1 MAFCPECGKS
11 ATAEAARCFHCG
23 HELPALEKPAAGGRF
38 KGTMM
43 MAAPVIPKPASP
55 ANANAAATAN
65 AMTPAAAPPV
75 QAAAAAV
82 PQAAPAVM
90 SGGTN
95 ADAARPAK
103 VNVKSTMIGAGIAP
117 VVVKPAAMVQPGPQ
131 GQPDARRQVG
141 LAQTQALYN
150 LPAIEEPAAQP
161 IAAPLEAAQAADAS
175 ASGRHA
181 FDPNASDAHH
191 YLPGDPM
198 APQAP
203 RAGGLQ
209 LSAAR
214 GPAPRLLDED
224 ELRAYGE
231 SLSPAPMKDRKLLL
245 FAVGGVVLI
254 SVLLL
259 AFGLMR

>member
-43 MAAPVIPKPASP
+43 MAAPVIPKPATP
-55 ANANAAATAN
+55 ANANAAANAN
-65 AMTPAAAPPV
+65 AMTPAAPPPV

-90 SGGTN
+90 SGGMN

-117 VVVKPAAMVQPGPQ
+117 VVVKPAAMVQQGPQ

-150 LPAIEEPAAQP
+150 LPAIEPPVAQP
-161 IAAPLEAAQAADAS
+161 LEAADAS

-181 FDPNASDAHH
+181 FDPNASDAHR

-231 SLSPAPMKDRKLLL
+231 SLSPAPMKDRKLML
-245 FAVGGVVLI
+245 FAVGGVVLL

>member
-23 HELPALEKPAAGGRF
+23 HQLPVLEKAAAGGRF

-55 ANANAAATAN
+55 ANANAATPLAPAPV
-65 AMTPAAAPPV
+65 PAAP
-75 QAAAAAV
+75 AAV
-82 PQAAPAVM
+82 PEAARAAVSVAM
-90 SGGTN
+90 N

-103 VNVKSTMIGAGIAP
+103 VNVKATMIGAGIAP
-117 VVVKPAAMVQPGPQ
+117 VVVQPAAVAQQAAQ
-131 GQPDARRQVG
+131 GQVDARQQVG

-150 LPAIEEPAAQP
+150 LPAIAAPQPLAAAQP
-161 IAAPLEAAQAADAS
+161 AGAADAS
-175 ASGRHA
+175 ASGHHA
-181 FDPNASDAHH
+181 FDPNASDAQR

-198 APQAP
+198 APQSP
-203 RAGGLQ
+203 RAAGSQ

-231 SLSPAPMKDRKLLL
+231 SLTPAPMKDRKLML

>member
-1 MAFCPECGKS
+1 VPEKV
-11 ATAEAARCFHCG
+11 
-23 HELPALEKPAAGGRF
+23 ALGARF

-55 ANANAAATAN
+55 ANANAAAN
-65 AMTPAAAPPV
+65 AAGITPAAAPPV
-75 QAAAAAV
+75 QAASAAV
-82 PQAAPAVM
+82 PEAPAVM
-90 SGGTN
+90 SGGMK

-103 VNVKSTMIGAGIAP
+103 LNVKSTMIGAGIAP
-117 VVVKPAAMVQPGPQ
+117 AVVKPAAMVQPGPH
-131 GQPDARRQVG
+131 GQPDARQQAG

-150 LPAIEEPAAQP
+150 LPAIAAPLAQP
-161 IAAPLEAAQAADAS
+161 IAAPLEADAS

-231 SLSPAPMKDRKLLL
+231 SLTPAPMKDRKLML